1 MSETDSNNPYASPGA
16 NVAREEGATMGG
28 LIENGRAV
36 DAGRGTAWISAGFEI
51 FMKAPG
57 MWVLIALVYM
67 IVSVVAGAIPFLGA
81 LAMGLLG
88 SVFMA
93 GMLLGCQTLENGG
106 ALDVSTL
113 FEGFKRDVGQLVMV
127 NVLGMVGMVVIAI
140 VIGVIIAVF
149 GGLGALGGRSGFGMM
164 AVAGM
169 LIAMLLGFALMVPVV
184 MAIWFAPALVVFHGV
199 DAVSAAKQSFAA
211 CLKNMIPF
219 LIWGAICF
227 VLAIV
232 AMIPLGLGFLVLGPV
247 LVGSLYVSYKE
258 IFCE

>member
-1 MSETDSNNPYASPGA
+1 MSETDSNNPYASPSA
-16 NVAREEGATMGG
+16 NVAREESAAMGG

-57 MWVLIALVYM
+57 MWLLVALVYM
-67 IVSVVAGAIPFLGA
+67 IISFVAGVIPILGP

-113 FEGFKRDVGQLVMV
+113 FEGFKRDVGQLVLV
-127 NVLGMVGMVVIAI
+127 SVLGLVGMVVIAI
-140 VIGVIIAVF
+140 AIGVIMAVF

-164 AVAGM
+164 AVAGI
-169 LIAMLLGFALMVPVV
+169 LIAVLLGFALMVPVA

-199 DAVSAAKQSFAA
+199 EAVSAVKQSFAA
-211 CLKNMIPF
+211 CLKNIIPF
-219 LIWGAICF
+219 LIWGVIAF